1 MTRKICV
8 VSGSRAEYGL
18 LKLVMQEIKDDPELI
33 LQLVVTGMHLSSAYG
48 DTYKEILQDGF
59 LINCRA
65 EILSEDNSSKGVSNS
80 IGLGI
85 EKFGAIFDEL
95 KPDFVLVLG
104 DRFEIFAA
112 VISAYVALIPVI
124 HLHGGEL
131 TEGAF
136 DDSFRHSITK
146 MSYLH
151 FVATREYA
159 KRVIQLGEQPESV
172 IISGGLG
179 VDVISKVK
187 LFDKSELESKL
198 KLNFGKKN
206 LLITFHPTT
215 LELSTAKEQI
225 NELLLALSNLNDTN
239 LYFTLPNADPGSQ
252 EIKELILNFVNQN
265 NNTRSYSALGQQ
277 TYLSCIPYMDGVLGN
292 SSSGLTEVPSF
303 RKGTINIGDR
313 QRGRVQAESVI
324 NCKPYRGDILA
335 SIMTLYSQ
343 EFQKK
348 LLTVSNPYGTGGAS
362 KKIIAKIK
370 SIDVNVKLKKS
381 FYDTEFTLPPGYF
394 DE

>member
-33 LQLVVTGMHLSSAYG
+33 LQLVVTGMHLSSTYG

-104 DRFEIFAA
+104 DRFEIFSA

-225 NELLLALSNLNDTN
+225 NELLFALSNLNDTN

-277 TYLSCIPYMDGVLGN
+277 TYLSCIPYMDGVVGN

>member
-1 MTRKICV
+1 MIRKICV
-8 VSGSRAEYGL
+8 VTGSRAEYGL
-18 LKLVMQEIKDDPELI
+18 LKLVMQEIKDDPELV
-33 LQLVVTGMHLSSAYG
+33 LQVVVTGMHLSSTYG
-48 DTYKEILQDGF
+48 DTYKEILQDEF
-59 LINCRA
+59 LIDNRA
-65 EILSEDNSSKGVSNS
+65 EILNEDNSSKGVSNS

-179 VDVISKVK
+179 VDVISKIK

-198 KLNFGKKN
+198 KFNFGEKN

-225 NELLLALSNLNDTN
+225 TELLLALSKLNDTN

-265 NNTRSYSALGQQ
+265 KNARSYSSLGQQ
-277 TYLSCIPYMDGVLGN
+277 TYLSCLPHMDGVVGN
-292 SSSGLTEVPSF
+292 SSSGLMEVPSF
-303 RKGTINIGDR
+303 KKGTINIGDR

-324 NCKPYRGDILA
+324 NCNPYRGDILA
-335 SIMTLYSQ
+335 AIVTLYSQ

-370 SIDVNVKLKKS
+370 NVDTNVKLKKS
-381 FYDTEFTLPPGYF
+381 FYNIEFTMSPGDF

>member
-8 VSGSRAEYGL
+8 VTGSRAEYGL
-18 LKLVMQEIKDDPELI
+18 LKLVMQEIKDDPELV
-33 LQLVVTGMHLSSAYG
+33 LQVVVTGMHLSSKYG

-59 LINCRA
+59 LINNRA
-65 EILSEDNSSKGVSNS
+65 EILNEDNSSKGVSNS

-112 VISAYVALIPVI
+112 VISAHVALIPVI

-172 IISGGLG
+172 TISGGLG

-198 KLNFGKKN
+198 KFNFGKKN

-215 LELSTAKEQI
+215 LEPSTAKEQI
-225 NELLLALSNLNDTN
+225 TELLLALSKLNGTN

-265 NNTRSYSALGQQ
+265 KNARSYSSLGQQ
-277 TYLSCIPYMDGVLGN
+277 TYLSCIPHMDGVVGN
-292 SSSGLTEVPSF
+292 SSSGLMEVPSF

-324 NCKPYRGDILA
+324 NCKPYRVDILA
-335 SIMTLYSQ
+335 AIMTLYSQ

-362 KKIIAKIK
+362 KKIISKIK
-370 SIDVNVKLKKS
+370 NIDINIKLKKS
-381 FYDTEFTLPPGYF
+381 FYNIDFTLPPGDFYG
-394 DE
+394 

>member
-1 MTRKICV
+1 MIRKICV
-8 VSGSRAEYGL
+8 VTGSRAEYGL
-18 LKLVMQEIKDDPELI
+18 LKLVMQEIKDDPELV
-33 LQLVVTGMHLSSAYG
+33 LQVVVTGMHLSSTYG
-48 DTYKEILQDGF
+48 DTYKEILQDEF
-59 LINCRA
+59 LIDNRA
-65 EILSEDNSSKGVSNS
+65 EILNEDNSSKGVSNS

-179 VDVISKVK
+179 VW
-187 LFDKSELESKL
+187 
-198 KLNFGKKN
+198 
-206 LLITFHPTT
+206 
-215 LELSTAKEQI
+215 
-225 NELLLALSNLNDTN
+225 
-239 LYFTLPNADPGSQ
+239 
-252 EIKELILNFVNQN
+252 
-265 NNTRSYSALGQQ
+265 
-277 TYLSCIPYMDGVLGN
+277 
-292 SSSGLTEVPSF
+292 
-303 RKGTINIGDR
+303 
-313 QRGRVQAESVI
+313 
-324 NCKPYRGDILA
+324 
-335 SIMTLYSQ
+335 
-343 EFQKK
+343 
-348 LLTVSNPYGTGGAS
+348 
-362 KKIIAKIK
+362 
-370 SIDVNVKLKKS
+370 
-381 FYDTEFTLPPGYF
+381 
-394 DE
+394 

>member
-252 EIKELILNFVNQN
+252 EIKESILNFVNQN

-370 SIDVNVKLKKS
+370 NIDVNVKLKKS